1 MTPSKRHQD
10 KFIEDIQ
17 SNHSKTIDMILNHAY
32 IAALEKKE
40 IGREKLEI
48 FVYEQYHIISNDRR
62 NFALMISK
70 ASNNIAIELF
80 VDCLFVEVNALKN
93 FLLMTEELG
102 ISREK
107 IESYEPLAGCHAYT
121 NYLTRLAVYGSD
133 AEILTAMLV
142 DLPVWGANCNKI
154 SIALKRNYDFKSNS
168 CTFLDKFAT
177 PLSEEFINKSNGL
190 IISSLPIKEK
200 EVHTAARLIL
210 DYELSFW
217 DTIYKYSIIIK

>member
-1 MTPSKRHQD
+1 MMPSKHHQD
-10 KFIEDIQ
+10 KFIESIQ
-17 SNHSKTIDMILNHAY
+17 SNLSKTIDMILNHSY
-32 IAALEKKE
+32 IKALENKE
-40 IGREKLEI
+40 ISREKLEI
-48 FVYEQYHIISNDRR
+48 FVHEQYHIISNDRR

-70 ASNNIAIELF
+70 ASNNNNTASELF
-80 VDCLFVEVNALKN
+80 LDCLFVEVNALKN
-93 FLLMTEELG
+93 LLLMAKELG
-102 ISREK
+102 IRSK

-154 SIALKRNYDFKSNS
+154 SIALKKNYDFKSNS

-177 PLSEEFINKSNGL
+177 PLPEEFINKSNDL

-200 EVHTAARLIL
+200 EINKAARLIL

-217 DTIYKYSIIIK
+217 NTIYK

>member
-40 IGREKLEI
+40 ISREKLEI

-80 VDCLFVEVNALKN
+80 VDCLVVEVNALKN
-93 FLLMTEELG
+93 LLLMAEELG
-102 ISREK
+102 ISRKK
-107 IESYEPLAGCHAYT
+107 IESYEPSAGCHAYT

-142 DLPVWGANCNKI
+142 DLPVWGANCSKI
-154 SIALKRNYDFKSNS
+154 SSTLKKNYDFTSNS

-177 PLSEEFINKSNGL
+177 PLPKEFINKSNGL
-190 IISSLPIKEK
+190 IISCLPLKEK
-200 EVHTAARLIL
+200 EIYRAARLIL

-217 DTIYKYSIIIK
+217 DTIYKHSIIK

>member
-1 MTPSKRHQD
+1 
-10 KFIEDIQ
+10 
-17 SNHSKTIDMILNHAY
+17 MILNHAY

-40 IGREKLEI
+40 ISREKLEI

-80 VDCLFVEVNALKN
+80 VDCLVVEVNALKN
-93 FLLMTEELG
+93 LLLMAEELG
-102 ISREK
+102 ISRKK

-154 SIALKRNYDFKSNS
+154 SIALKKNYDFKSNS
-168 CTFLDKFAT
+168 CTFFDKFAT
-177 PLSEEFINKSNGL
+177 PLPEEFINKSNGL

-210 DYELSFW
+210 DYELFFW

>member
-1 MTPSKRHQD
+1 
-10 KFIEDIQ
+10 
-17 SNHSKTIDMILNHAY
+17 
-32 IAALEKKE
+32 
-40 IGREKLEI
+40 
-48 FVYEQYHIISNDRR
+48 
-62 NFALMISK
+62 MISK

-80 VDCLFVEVNALKN
+80 VDCLVVEVNALKN
-93 FLLMTEELG
+93 LLLMAEELG
-102 ISREK
+102 ISRKK
-107 IESYEPLAGCHAYT
+107 IESYEPSAGCHAYT

-154 SIALKRNYDFKSNS
+154 SIALKKNYDFKSNS

-177 PLSEEFINKSNGL
+177 PLPEEFINKSNGL

-210 DYELSFW
+210 DYELFFW

>member
-1 MTPSKRHQD
+1 
-10 KFIEDIQ
+10 
-17 SNHSKTIDMILNHAY
+17 
-32 IAALEKKE
+32 
-40 IGREKLEI
+40 
-48 FVYEQYHIISNDRR
+48 
-62 NFALMISK
+62 MISK

-177 PLSEEFINKSNGL
+177 PLPEEFINKSNGL

>member
-1 MTPSKRHQD
+1 
-10 KFIEDIQ
+10 
-17 SNHSKTIDMILNHAY
+17 MILNHAY

-40 IGREKLEI
+40 ISREKLEI

-80 VDCLFVEVNALKN
+80 VDCLVVEVNALKN
-93 FLLMTEELG
+93 LLLMAEELG
-102 ISREK
+102 IGRKK
-107 IESYEPLAGCHAYT
+107 IESYEPSAGCHAYT

-154 SIALKRNYDFKSNS
+154 SIALKKNYDFKSNS

-177 PLSEEFINKSNGL
+177 PLPEEFINKSNGL

-210 DYELSFW
+210 DYELFFW

>member
-1 MTPSKRHQD
+1 
-10 KFIEDIQ
+10 
-17 SNHSKTIDMILNHAY
+17 MILNHAY

-40 IGREKLEI
+40 ISREKLEI

-93 FLLMTEELG
+93 LLLMAEELG
-102 ISREK
+102 ISRKK
-107 IESYEPLAGCHAYT
+107 IESYEPSAGCHAYT

-154 SIALKRNYDFKSNS
+154 SIALKKNYDFKSNS
-168 CTFLDKFAT
+168 CTFFDKFAT
-177 PLSEEFINKSNGL
+177 PLPEEFINKSNGL

-210 DYELSFW
+210 DYELFFW